1 MGALKHMLSRGLEL
15 LALAMALLAA
25 VAMVGIVGII
35 TTSVIMRRFFNSP
48 VHITEDMVGLMLSA
62 MLFLA
67 MPLVTL
73 RAEHVRVSIVAD
85 ALQSRIPR
93 LLRTAAMLVGVV
105 FFGWI
110 LLESIPWFEFA
121 WKRTLKSETARVLL
135 YPWMA
140 ALPLSVA
147 VTWVIFAGRL
157 LGLLA
162 PERPHAPEELQ

>member
-1 MGALKHMLSRGLEL
+1 
-15 LALAMALLAA
+15 
-25 VAMVGIVGII
+25 
-35 TTSVIMRRFFNSP
+35 
-48 VHITEDMVGLMLSA
+48 
-62 MLFLA
+62 
-67 MPLVTL
+67 
-73 RAEHVRVSIVAD
+73 
-85 ALQSRIPR
+85 
-93 LLRTAAMLVGVV
+93 MLVGVL